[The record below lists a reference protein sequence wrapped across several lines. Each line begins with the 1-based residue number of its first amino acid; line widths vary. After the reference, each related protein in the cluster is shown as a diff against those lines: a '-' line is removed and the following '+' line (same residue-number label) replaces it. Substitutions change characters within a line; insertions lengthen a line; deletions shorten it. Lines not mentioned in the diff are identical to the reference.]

1 MYTLTSHSRLYT
13 LTSNYRLYT
22 LTSHSQSVVETAG
35 SYQWIFGGKV
45 NTSLLVVPNSLTKGN
60 EVCGLLYTGE

>member
-1 MYTLTSHSRLYT
+1 M
-13 LTSNYRLYT
+13 YT

-35 SYQWIFGGKV
+35 SYQWISGGQV